1 MALLKLFVL
10 LVDSLI
16 ELICMYFCIELTLLF
31 FSVLVALMS
40 FFHQHGHTR
49 FRLRL
54 LCSFQFSVDLFL
66 ICLHPSLGFCFAKYI
81 LILLHC
87 EFCVLTGTRVWFGKP
102 S

>member
-1 MALLKLFVL
+1 MALLNLFVL

-16 ELICMYFCIELTLLF
+16 ELICMYFCIELTLLFF

-54 LCSFQFSVDLFL
+54 LCSFSVDLFL
-66 ICLHPSLGFCFAKYI
+66 ICLHPSLGFCFAKYRGFVG
-81 LILLHC
+81 HC
-87 EFCVLTGTRVWFGKP
+87 EFCVLTGTSCFGQP